1 MGLIYKTVRL
11 TGSRA
16 EREVKAL
23 FDTGSSHCFV
33 SREVAESVGNLFR
46 VLVPFQVEMAT
57 TVTQAREAIYAAV
70 WLDGHP
76 LQWVLYVVD
85 GLTEPLIVGA
95 DFLQI
100 WKIKLDPEHESLLL
114 DPNALKIKLV

>member
-1 MGLIYKTVRL
+1 MIYKTVRL

-23 FDTGSSHCFV
+23 FDTGSSRCSL
-33 SREVAESVGNLFR
+33 SREVAQSVGD
-46 VLVPFQVEMAT
+46 VVPVAIPLQIETAT
-57 TVTQAREAIYAAV
+57 AVTQAREAVHAAI

-76 LQWVLYVVD
+76 LQWVFYVVD
-85 GLTEPLIVGA
+85 GLTEPAIVGA

-100 WKIKLDPEHESLLL
+100 WKIKLDPEHETLIL
-114 DPNALKIKLV
+114 DPNALKLKLV

>member
-16 EREVKAL
+16 ELEVKAL
-23 FDTGSSHCFV
+23 FDTGSSRCFL
-33 SREVAESVGNLFR
+33 SREVARSVADLFP
-46 VLVPFQVEMAT
+46 VPIPLQIETAT
-57 TVTQAREAIYAAV
+57 AVTQAREAVHVAL

-76 LQWVLYVVD
+76 LQWVFYVVD
-85 GLTEPLIVGA
+85 GLTESAIVGA

-100 WKIKLDPEHESLLL
+100 WKIKLDPEHERLIL
-114 DPNALKIKLV
+114 DPNALKLKLV

>member
-11 TGSRA
+11 TGARA

-23 FDTGSSHCFV
+23 FDTGSSRCFL
-33 SREVAESVGNLFR
+33 SRDAAQAVGDVFPIAIPL
-46 VLVPFQVEMAT
+46 QIETAT
-57 TVTQAREAIYAAV
+57 AVTEAREAVHVAI

-76 LQWVLYVVD
+76 LQWVFYVVD
-85 GLTEPLIVGA
+85 GLTEPAIVGA

-100 WKIKLDPEHESLLL
+100 WKIKLDPEHETLIL
-114 DPNALKIKLV
+114 DPNALKLKLV